1 MGITMKSVAITSRSF
16 SKHPILRDEVLKRY
30 PDAKFNDAGL
40 SLNGNSLIDFLQGYE
55 KAITA
60 LETIDEKILSEL
72 PDLKV
77 IGKYGVGLDMIDL
90 DAMKKFGIKL
100 GWTGGVNKRSVSE
113 LVVSFAI
120 YLLHRVAFANTEVR
134 NGEWYQVKGRQL
146 SDCTVGIIGCG
157 HVGKDL
163 IQLLQPFNCNILV
176 HDTLDFKDFYQENN
190 ITPVRIEELIQ
201 KSDIVTLHLP
211 LDSSTENIISR
222 DRLQMLKKDAILI
235 NLARGGLIDEDA
247 LKQILLENKIAGAA
261 LDVFAIEP
269 PVDTEFALIDNV
281 LITPHIGGS
290 TEEAILAMGMA
301 AIDGLDNAK
310 DSSNFLSK

>member
-1 MGITMKSVAITSRSF
+1 VRSLVIASRSF
-16 SKHPILRDEVLKRY
+16 SKHPVLRKEVLKRY
-30 PDAKFNDAGL
+30 PNAKFNDEGL
-40 SLNGNSLIDFLQGYE
+40 SLNGESLIEFLDGHE

-60 LETIDEKILSEL
+60 LEKIDDSILKHL

-90 DAMKKFGIKL
+90 RAMKRYGVNL

-113 LVVSFAI
+113 LVISYSIA
-120 YLLHRVAFANTEVR
+120 LLHRTIFANAEVR
-134 NGEWYQVKGRQL
+134 KGRWYQVKGRQL

-163 IQLLQPFNCNILV
+163 VELLQPFNCKILANDV
-176 HDTLDFKDFYQENN
+176 LDFKDFYKKYEV
-190 ITPVRIEELIQ
+190 TSVGLEELIR

-211 LDSSTENIISR
+211 LDKSTQNILDS
-222 DRLQMLKKDAILI
+222 DKLSLLKNDAVLI
-235 NLARGGLIDEDA
+235 NLARGGLIDEVA
-247 LKQILLENKIAGAA
+247 LKELLNNNKIAGAA
-261 LDVFAIEP
+261 LDVFEVEP
-269 PVDTEFALIDNV
+269 PVDPSFATMDNV

-301 AIDGLDNAK
+301 AIEGLENSEDPL
-310 DSSNFLSK
+310 NFL

>member
-1 MGITMKSVAITSRSF
+1 MRSLVIASRSF
-16 SKHPILRDEVLKRY
+16 SKHPVLRKEVLKRY
-30 PDAKFNDAGL
+30 PNAKFNDEGL
-40 SLNGNSLIDFLQGYE
+40 SLNGESLIEFLDGHE

-60 LETIDEKILSEL
+60 LEKIDDSILKHL

-90 DAMKKFGIKL
+90 HAMKRNGVNL

-113 LVVSFAI
+113 LVISYSIA
-120 YLLHRVAFANTEVR
+120 LLHRTIFANAEVR
-134 NGEWYQVKGRQL
+134 KGKWYQVKGRQL

-163 IQLLQPFNCNILV
+163 VKLLQPFNCKILANDV
-176 HDTLDFKDFYQENN
+176 LDFKDFYKKYGV
-190 ITPVRIEELIQ
+190 TSVGLEELIR

-211 LDSSTENIISR
+211 LDKSTQNILDS
-222 DRLQMLKKDAILI
+222 DKLSLLKNDAVLI
-235 NLARGGLIDEDA
+235 NLARGGLIDEVA
-247 LKQILLENKIAGAA
+247 LKELLNNNKIAGAA
-261 LDVFAIEP
+261 LDVFEVEP
-269 PVDTEFALIDNV
+269 PVDPSFATMDNV

-301 AIDGLDNAK
+301 AIEGLENSEDPL
-310 DSSNFLSK
+310 NFL